1 MIFVSK
7 NWPNDPED
15 GCKPPFNLK
24 KLIQTYLGFEEELEE
39 FEGSFEQDEI
49 LDI

>member
-1 MIFVSK
+1 MDVNHLSI
-7 NWPNDPED
+7 
-15 GCKPPFNLK
+15 LK
-24 KLIQTYLGFEEELEE
+24 KLIQTYLGFEEELDK

>member
-1 MIFVSK
+1 VELS
-7 NWPNDPED
+7 
-15 GCKPPFNLK
+15 
-24 KLIQTYLGFEEELEE
+24 QTYLDFEKELEK